1 MIIITGITAAWRE
14 VKAIVI
20 GLISLILVGL
30 LSRQRWLVAL
40 ATTLLSGVFYFFR
53 DPERTPPF
61 SPPESGGDRGG
72 YNDYLLSPADGRI
85 TSIQTVTEP
94 HFMGGECQRITIF
107 LSLFDVHVQRAPYQG
122 VVKLLRYQSGSF
134 APAFLSQADD
144 NEANLIGIET
154 PRGPL
159 AVKQMTG
166 ILARRIVCW
175 VEPEQP
181 VTLGQHLGL
190 IKFGSRVDLFL
201 PLTSHI
207 NVQIGQQVHGG
218 QTIMARW

>member
-1 MIIITGITAAWRE
+1 MIIISGIVAAWRE
-14 VKAIVI
+14 VKAIVV

-30 LSRQRWLVAL
+30 LTRQRWLAAL
-40 ATTLLSGVFYFFR
+40 AISLLGGVFYFFR
-53 DPERTPPF
+53 DPERVPSTPY
-61 SPPESGGDRGG
+61 SS
-72 YNDYLLSPADGRI
+72 DYLLSPADGRI

-134 APAFLSQADD
+134 APAFLSQADE

-159 AVKQMTG
+159 AVKQMAG